1 MLSNIG
7 PAALVIL
14 AVNLGLGLL
23 GLFAMPQIIERC
35 LFRPYEFAR
44 GMRRATIITSA
55 FVHADL
61 GHLAFNMITFWFFG
75 VMLEWQIGTL
85 KFVLLYAIGLVA
97 SSVGSYFK
105 HRNNPEYA
113 TLGASGAIS
122 AVLFAAIVYNPT
134 MNLYLM
140 FIPIPI
146 PAPVFAVAYLA
157 YTWWSARQNRGRIN
171 HDAHLGGALSGL
183 AFVAIVDPGAWV
195 RAIDLITR

>member
-1 MLSNIG
+1 MLSSIG

-14 AVNLGLGLL
+14 AVNIGLGLL
-23 GLFAMPQIIERC
+23 GLFAIPQIIERC

-61 GHLAFNMITFWFFG
+61 AHLAFNMITFWFFG
-75 VMLEWQIGTL
+75 VMLEYQIGTL

-113 TLGASGAIS
+113 TLGAGPQDRTAGASI
-122 AVLFAAIVYNPT
+122 T
-134 MNLYLM
+134 MRIWVVRSVVWPSSPLS
-140 FIPIPI
+140 I
-146 PAPVFAVAYLA
+146 PAPGCGPS
-157 YTWWSARQNRGRIN
+157 T
-171 HDAHLGGALSGL
+171 
-183 AFVAIVDPGAWV
+183 
-195 RAIDLITR
+195 